1 MSASARALSHP
12 LVAPAALAALVL
24 IACALSAS
32 TWSTFGHTWDEP
44 EHLASGLT
52 LLDHGIYEYDIQH
65 PPLARLSLALGPYL
79 AGARSQGSPPPDGK
93 PEGDAIL
100 YGSGHYDEYLMLAR
114 AGALPF
120 LALLIVMS
128 YVLAR
133 PLAGTAGALLAAAL
147 CATTPVVLGHGALAT
162 LDVPAAATCLLALD
176 ATQRWL
182 ERGRVR
188 DALWLGLTLGIAVGT
203 KLSAIP
209 FVGLGALSLAALA
222 AWAGGDSLAPARP
235 RSRIGELLLVGLV
248 ASAFLT
254 LIYGGRF
261 VYLTND
267 AHVYS
272 QPLGYL
278 FGYSGRIHDLAY
290 AIAAKVP
297 VPDAFRLIL
306 GGIEALSYH
315 NQLGHPSYLL
325 GEVRSGGWWYF
336 YIVALAVKTPLP
348 LLVLGLAGLGLLA
361 RDGIR
366 ARSAA
371 PLALPLLFVVLL
383 GFCSLYSRIN
393 IGVRHVLVLYPL
405 LAIGAAVTVL
415 RLMAYARGAGGGLR
429 RLVLPVLGVLLLWE
443 VSAVALHWPDYLSYF
458 NESVRDPEAVLIDSD
473 LDWGQDLKRLE
484 GRLAAL
490 HVGSVS
496 FAYLGSAD
504 LKREHLPPY
513 VLLRPDEHAS
523 GWIAVTALARA
534 HAPNRFH
541 WLDAYR
547 PRERVGTSID
557 LYYLPAAPSS

>member
-1 MSASARALSHP
+1 MSPSARLIAHP
-12 LVAPAALAALVL
+12 FAALAGLVL
-24 IACALSAS
+24 LACAIAAS

-100 YGSGHYDEYLMLAR
+100 YGSGHYDEYLTLAR

-120 LALLIVMS
+120 LALLIVMTF
-128 YVLAR
+128 VLAR
-133 PLAGTAGALLAAAL
+133 SVTSTGGALIAAAL
-147 CATTPVVLGHGALAT
+147 CATTPVILGHGALAT
-162 LDVPAAATCLLALD
+162 LDVPAAATCLLALH

-182 ERGRVR
+182 ERGRSR
-188 DALWLGLTLGIAVGT
+188 DALWLGLALGIAIAT

-209 FVGLGALSLAALA
+209 FVGLGALALAALA
-222 AWAGGDSLAPARP
+222 AWAGGASLARTRP
-235 RSRIGELLLVGLV
+235 RARIGQLTLAGLV
-248 ASAFLT
+248 AAAFLT

-272 QPLGYL
+272 QPLAYL
-278 FGYSGRIHDLAY
+278 FGYSGKAHDIAY

-325 GEVRSGGWWYF
+325 GEVRSNGWWYF
-336 YIVALAVKTPLP
+336 YVVALAVKTPLP

-361 RDGIR
+361 RDGIL
-366 ARSAA
+366 ARKPA
-371 PLALPLLFVVLL
+371 PLALPVLFVVLL

-405 LAIGAAVTVL
+405 LAIGATVSVL
-415 RLMAYARGAGGGLR
+415 KLLACARAGGTAATR
-429 RLVLPVLGVLLLWE
+429 RLVLPLLALLFLWE
-443 VSAVALHWPDYLSYF
+443 ASAVAMSWPDYLSYF
-458 NESVRDPEAVLIDSD
+458 NEGVRKPEAVLIDSD

-484 GRLAAL
+484 GRLEAL
-490 HVGSVS
+490 KVASFS

-513 VLLRPDEHAS
+513 VLLKADQHAS
-523 GWIAVTALARA
+523 GWIAVSALARA
-534 HAPNRFH
+534 HAPDRFH
-541 WLDAYR
+541 WLDAFR
-547 PRERVGTSID
+547 PREQVGTSID
-557 LYYLPAAPSS
+557 LYYLPTAPSP